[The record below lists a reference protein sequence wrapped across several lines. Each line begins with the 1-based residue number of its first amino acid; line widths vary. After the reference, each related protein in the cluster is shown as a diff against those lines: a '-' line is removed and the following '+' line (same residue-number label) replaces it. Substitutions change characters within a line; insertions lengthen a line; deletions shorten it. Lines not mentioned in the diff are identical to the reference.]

1 MLPGQSDTLD
11 AQLAFVQ
18 GDTWGGI
25 PSIVFDPAPNYT
37 VASAKMQFR
46 ESKLAVLPSATLSS
60 EDGTIIINNATTWS
74 FTVPVQN
81 LPLTAGTY
89 NWQFQTVDSQGS
101 IQTYMQGTIEV
112 TLDVVRT

>member
-1 MLPGQSDTLD
+1 MIPGQSDTLD

-25 PSIVFDPAPNYT
+25 PSIILDPAPNYN
-37 VASAKMQFR
+37 VVSARMQFR
-46 ESKLAVLPSATLSS
+46 AFKLAVLPSATLSS
-60 EDGTIIINNATTWS
+60 TDGTITINNAATWS

-89 NWQFQTVDSQGS
+89 SWQFQTTDSQGS

-112 TLDVVRT
+112 LLDVVRS

>member
-1 MLPGQSDTLD
+1 MVPGQSDTLD

-25 PSIVFDPAPNYT
+25 PSITFDPAPNYN
-37 VASAKMQFR
+37 VASARMQFR
-46 ESKLAVLPSATLSS
+46 ASKVSPLPSATLSTT
-60 EDGTIIINNATTWS
+60 DGTIVINNAVTWN

-81 LPLTAGTY
+81 LALTAGTY
-89 NWQFQTVDSQGS
+89 NWQFQTTDSQGS

-112 TLDVVRT
+112 LLDVVHS